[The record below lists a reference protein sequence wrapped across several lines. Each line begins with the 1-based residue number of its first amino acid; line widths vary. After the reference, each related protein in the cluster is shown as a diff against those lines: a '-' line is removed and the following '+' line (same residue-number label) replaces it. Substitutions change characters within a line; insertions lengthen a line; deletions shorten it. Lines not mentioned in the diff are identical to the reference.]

1 MIFLFL
7 SIRLKSS
14 SSTYFLT
21 TKMEWLYFFYV
32 RVGASQSD
40 SFIIIFNCLIAIRS
54 LDKNFILN
62 KRYKSCIEFKPLIS
76 GKFKKGEKRWEIIK
90 NGEKFGVVKIGY
102 NVKKRKKLKLEK
114 GKGDKKTAI
123 KRIL

>member
-1 MIFLFL
+1 
-7 SIRLKSS
+7 
-14 SSTYFLT
+14 
-21 TKMEWLYFFYV
+21 MEWLYFFYV